1 MKALPS
7 FTLHGLFSSPALSL
21 KLLHKA
27 HRGDHFSDQCCQLQT
42 SVLVLTSCCPALPS
56 ILNGSNAGNF
66 KGATNEFCYCNNRF
80 LQGGQKF
87 GSSQTGQVPCFCFCF
102 LDSLSPSLTSQLEQV
117 EISPLSFTSLYPV
130 VEVHAKLWTYRPSS
144 NSGLLEDCVSRAEAF
159 NYFIR
164 SAVLQSTSIYIST
177 ISSCTTCID

>member
-102 LDSLSPSLTSQLEQV
+102 LDSLSSSLTSQLEQV

-130 VEVHAKLWTYRPSS
+130 VEVHA
-144 NSGLLEDCVSRAEAF
+144 
-159 NYFIR
+159 NYELTDSQAI
-164 SAVLQSTSIYIST
+164 LG
-177 ISSCTTCID
+177 C